1 MANPEFL
8 RAHTLAEFDINK
20 FWGIVTKCLVVVLN
34 VEINIINIKHILL
47 IIVTSYKFMN
57 HRKSQQ
63 VIKRNR
69 IKLLSKLQK
78 ITHLV
83 WRKK

>member
-8 RAHTLAEFDINK
+8 RAHTLAEYDINT

-34 VEINIINIKHILL
+34 VERNIINIKYILL

-63 VIKRNR
+63 ITFKVTKDYS
-69 IKLLSKLQK
+69 LSVEKK
-78 ITHLV
+78 II
-83 WRKK
+83 